1 LTTSGLR
8 FKFKRAE
15 GKAMSRIQPLDRQS
29 VPQLEPFFSKT
40 EARMGFLPN
49 SQLIMAYKPKLLEA
63 FSQLSQAI
71 HDPANKTSQQIR
83 TLVGLVASRSAGCQ
97 YCMAHTGES
106 AHKANVEDQ
115 KIAAITDFES
125 SPLFDPVERATLR
138 FAQRAA
144 AVPNA
149 VTDEDFAEL
158 RTYYSNEEIVEIMA
172 VIAFYGLLNRWN
184 DSLATELEMS
194 PLSFAQCTLS
204 ASGWSSGKH
213 TPQATST
220 KSASQ

>member
-1 LTTSGLR
+1 
-8 FKFKRAE
+8 
-15 GKAMSRIQPLDRQS
+15 MSRIKPLDRQS

-63 FSQLSQAI
+63 FSQLSHAI
-71 HDPANKTSQQIR
+71 HDPANKTSRQVR
-83 TLVGLVASRSAGCQ
+83 TIVGLVASRSAGCQ
-97 YCMAHTGES
+97 YCIAHTGES

-115 KIAAITDFES
+115 KIAAIADFES
-125 SPLFDPVERATLR
+125 SPLFNQVERTTLR

-158 RTYYSNEEIVEIMA
+158 RTYYSDEEIVEIVA
-172 VIAFYGLLNRWN
+172 VIAFYGFLNRWN
-184 DSLATELEMS
+184 DSLATELEVS

-204 ASGWSSGKH
+204 ASGWSAGKH
-213 TPQATST
+213 APEAAST
-220 KSASQ
+220 KSASR